1 MNIVKIAFRNLLR
14 YKRRTALTGALIIIG
29 VTLVIVF
36 GGVGNSFKNEVIGTL
51 TGSSL
56 GDIQIHKKGSVSSID
71 TLPLDMNMPEPAVK
85 ALEALLNKNPQIG
98 SYSERIRFGA
108 MISNFVT
115 TTSVRVT
122 GVMPERETATL
133 PGLRDRIKEGDASAD
148 FVPPG
153 TIVIPENLAAGLNL
167 KVGSEVVLVATNK
180 DGSVNG
186 LTLTVAGIT
195 ENLSGPSGR
204 DGYLNIQ
211 DARTLL
217 RIDNG
222 EVSEIAIRLQDFD
235 TLDQTY
241 AKLQSALATLSGPQG
256 QNQQTKPAG
265 AAGGSQSA
273 DQQGSP
279 AKAGGPQNEKQGL
292 EIHTWSALSPFSSV
306 AQMITLLLAMIR
318 IVLVFIVLISVLNV
332 MMMSVYERV
341 GEIGTIASMGTVP
354 SKILRLF
361 LTEGLTLGLLSAVTG
376 TVAGVAALLIVK
388 ALKTHITFGR
398 ISVVLAP
405 NIPTM
410 EILLAIGVV
419 LVVSALASL
428 QPALKASRMEPVEA
442 LRHV

>member
-1 MNIVKIAFRNLLR
+1 MSIVKIAFRNLLR

-56 GDIQIHKKGSVSSID
+56 GDIQIHKKGYVSSID

-85 ALEALLNKNPQIG
+85 AVETLLNKDPQIEA
-98 SYSERIRFGA
+98 YSERIRFAA

-115 TTSVRVT
+115 TTSVRIA

-133 PGLRDRIKEGDASAD
+133 PGLRARIKEGDTSPD

-167 KVGSEVVLVATNK
+167 KVGSDVVLVATNK

-186 LTLTVAGIT
+186 LTLTVAGIAQ
-195 ENLSGPSGR
+195 NISGPSGK
-204 DGYLNIQ
+204 DGYVNIQ

-217 RIDNG
+217 RIDTG
-222 EVSEIAIRLQDFD
+222 EISEIAIRLRDFD
-235 TLDQTY
+235 TLDATY
-241 AKLQSALATLSGPQG
+241 ARLRSALAALSGPQG
-256 QNQQTKPAG
+256 QNQSTKPTG
-265 AAGGSQSA
+265 ATGGSQSA

-279 AKAGGPQNEKQGL
+279 AKAGRPQNAKQAL
-292 EIHTWSALSPFSSV
+292 EIHTWSELSPFSSI

-361 LTEGLTLGLLSAVTG
+361 LTEGLTLGLLSAVSG
-376 TVAGVAALLIVK
+376 AVVGVAALLLVK
-388 ALKTHITFGR
+388 ALKAPVTFGM
-398 ISVVLAP
+398 IHMVLTP

-410 EILLAIGVV
+410 EVLLAIGVV

-428 QPALKASRMEPVEA
+428 QPALKAARMEPVDA